1 MQSPDLKTGKQS
13 NSHVP
18 QVCKNILEEKI
29 SLNRTKSFWLG
40 TSDMK
45 PRGNAYDPETL
56 NNIRVNMKSEM
67 GFSLKKE
74 NSF

>member
-1 MQSPDLKTGKQS
+1 M
-13 NSHVP
+13 
-18 QVCKNILEEKI
+18 
-29 SLNRTKSFWLG
+29 KS
-40 TSDMK
+40 
-45 PRGNAYDPETL
+45 RGNAYDPETL